1 MNKFSIKLLREIR
14 KIFFRNIRILSKIKN
29 IKLLKVNAK
38 INFLAKIKKKLA
50 AFLTVSL
57 LEITNTSEIEI
68 IKLWIMKLKKN
79 AFQGKEVKLV
89 YNNNWKELM
98 ENLIKT
104 IIKIKKMVFLYSTKV
119 IFKKYRKNIFARSLL
134 GMTSKRRDKSVV
146 IIYSVNEETYWYTK
160 ESTQEKSRTHAI
172 SAAWYLQQLETE
184 TTTRE
189 DILTTNLTF
198 AILLITAQQNITE
211 NISSSIIFSTSINL
225 WTSISQ
231 ILTKSS
237 QKIMTI
243 ILWMMARS
251 ARIKMIWNICRK
263 MIKYWMG
270 LSQKVLEI
278 LMMVQTKN
286 VIMMKITR
294 LLVKMASFVEKKE
307 LTKLKIQKYCR
318 YKDSKEKT

>member
-1 MNKFSIKLLREIR
+1 MK
-14 KIFFRNIRILSKIKN
+14 KN
-29 IKLLKVNAK
+29 I
-38 INFLAKIKKKLA
+38 
-50 AFLTVSL
+50 
-57 LEITNTSEIEI
+57 
-68 IKLWIMKLKKN
+68 
-79 AFQGKEVKLV
+79 FQGKKVKLV

-237 QKIMTI
+237 QIIMTI

-251 ARIKMIWNICRK
+251 ARIQMIWNICRK

-270 LSQKVLEI
+270 LS
-278 LMMVQTKN
+278 
-286 VIMMKITR
+286 
-294 LLVKMASFVEKKE
+294 
-307 LTKLKIQKYCR
+307 
-318 YKDSKEKT
+318 